1 MKMASLV
8 VSLLGV
14 LALVLGVVEWLCP
27 SVQILHLTP
36 SGYLR
41 GATALLPARHRHH
54 AVWPDLLLLRKAGSR
69 LRAKGLTQRERGPGS
84 AGSRQPP
91 GRKPHAPR
99 RRLRSFSP

>member
-41 GATALLPARHRHH
+41 GATALY
-54 AVWPDLLLLRKAGSR
+54 LLAIVIMLFGRTYCCCAKQEAGS
-69 LRAKGLTQRERGPGS
+69 
-84 AGSRQPP
+84 
-91 GRKPHAPR
+91 APKA
-99 RRLRSFSP
+99 